1 MYTNTY
7 THCSADRRG
16 LYAKQGR
23 GKQFRTKKERDAH
36 LQSQIKELT
45 SAKTEKEELLH
56 EKQSKLSS
64 LRKSLATEGKEVEA
78 KKKELQEKGKLLEDL
93 TKSIEEKKRTRNE
106 MADSRKEQ
114 WRSINEL
121 SDKVQDA
128 KETSRRSLY
137 DMRKSMPRATS
148 QGLEALKQIVV
159 SEKLSIGVEY
169 FGLVMENFELTDEK
183 YATAVEV
190 AAQNSLF
197 HIIVDN
203 DATAAKLMKRLEEEK
218 LGEYSYCVLY

>member
-7 THCSADRRG
+7 THCSAYSRG

-78 KKKELQEKGKLLEDL
+78 KKKELQEKGKLLE
-93 TKSIEEKKRTRNE
+93 

-148 QGLEALKQIVV
+148 QGLEALMQIVV